1 MNYGPSLSRDA
12 VDAADTVG
20 NMSKAAG
27 LRGFVAERL
36 AAASREILAVVD
48 KIVAGYEEEASGFR
62 QEIER
67 QRRQLEELLQ
77 PELGLRAGVKR
88 SRSLFP
94 VEEEEG
100 EDEESPEHPGNLEDP
115 TNQTP
120 ARSFTSRGQ
129 CKKKK
134 KPGRPQ
140 ISDAESHA
148 ELRIRILEDCRTD
161 VLTNSVLK
169 KCPLLKLKCPRG
181 LQEADF
187 LDLLKSTFPQLSGDD
202 KRFDMLTSDK
212 RRRLQPLKLK
222 TVTPEEISRNIS
234 CTGWGKSTLFIRLK
248 TQKELQTNEE
258 DFHQTGDNNT
268 EDSLSTSV
276 MLTCDETRPQT
287 SPVQEVE
294 GRTEGSQV
302 SSSTTSQQQQHVQ
315 DGEDEDHRTS
325 EPAEDFV
332 DCTAAESKTD
342 GRDDI
347 EKEEERGESSDSD
360 DDWKQDKNNEEL
372 RSKTKK
378 KQKVRRSGL
387 KTTRTKT
394 ENADVC
400 LSCKVCGALHKSEV
414 KFVKH
419 AWSHVDDPESLCG
432 VCGEHS
438 ESEEALKDHLQS
450 QHKTEDCHI
459 CGESFLSVP
468 SLNEHV
474 AAHSGERPYECDV
487 CCEAF
492 ALKVSLENHQK
503 LHKAGK
509 LHRCF
514 TCHKVFELKEQL
526 KVHCRTHSNK
536 KTRLCGVCGKSLS
549 DYRSLSRHKMTHSEE
564 RPHICQVCGR
574 RFKLPGTLKQHK
586 KIHTDRE
593 RSYLCDVCCKMFLTS
608 KELQIHMRRHTNEK
622 PYHCGECGK
631 GFSTK
636 GPLTIH
642 MRVHTGETPYRCPD
656 CGWSFKRKVNLD
668 NHLTVHSGQKPFVC
682 GICGKA
688 CARKTYLTVH
698 MRTHNGER
706 PYKCTLC
713 DKAFTQGHCLKTH
726 MKSHLVAEAAT

>member
-1 MNYGPSLSRDA
+1 
-12 VDAADTVG
+12 
-20 NMSKAAG
+20 MSKG
-27 LRGFVAERL
+27 DVIRGFVTERL
-36 AAASREILAVVD
+36 AAASQEILAVVD

-77 PELGLRAGVKR
+77 PEVRLKAGVKR
-88 SRSLFP
+88 SRSLPP
-94 VEEEEG
+94 VEEEEGEG
-100 EDEESPEHPGNLEDP
+100 EDEESPEHPENLEDP

-120 ARSFTSRGQ
+120 ARGQ
-129 CKKKK
+129 YRNWKK

-140 ISDAESHA
+140 ISEAESHV
-148 ELRIRILEDCRTD
+148 ELRIRILEDHQTD

-187 LDLLKSTFPQLSGDD
+187 IDLLKSTFPQLSGGD
-202 KRFDMLTSDK
+202 KCFDMLTSDK
-212 RRRLQPLKLK
+212 RRRLQPLKLQ
-222 TVTPEEISRNIS
+222 TATPDEISRNIS
-234 CTGWGKSTLFIRLK
+234 CSGWRKSTLFIRLK
-248 TQKELQTNEE
+248 TQKELQTNKE
-258 DFHQTGDNNT
+258 DFHPTEDNT

-276 MLTCDETRPQT
+276 MLTSDDTRPQT
-287 SPVQEVE
+287 SNPVKEVE
-294 GRTEGSQV
+294 GRTEGSRV
-302 SSSTTSQQQQHVQ
+302 SCCSTSQQRDIQ
-315 DGEDEDHRTS
+315 DGEDADHRTS
-325 EPAEDFV
+325 ESAEDFV

-342 GRDDI
+342 SI
-347 EKEEERGESSDSD
+347 EKEEENGESSGSD
-360 DDWKQDKNNEEL
+360 DDWKQDKNNKEL
-372 RSKTKK
+372 RPKTKK
-378 KQKVRRSGL
+378 KQKVSRSGL
-387 KTTRTKT
+387 KATRTKT
-394 ENADVC
+394 ENTDVS
-400 LSCKVCGALHKSEV
+400 LSCKVCRALHKSEV
-414 KFVKH
+414 TLVKH
-419 AWSHVDDPESLCG
+419 AWSHSDDPGSLCG
-432 VCGEHS
+432 VCGEHL
-438 ESEEALKDHLQS
+438 ESEEALKDHLQN

-459 CGESFLSVP
+459 CGESFLSTP

-474 AAHSGERPYECDV
+474 AAHSGEKPYECDV

-503 LHKAGK
+503 LHKASK

-526 KVHCRTHSNK
+526 KAHCRTHSNK

-682 GICGKA
+682 GICGKG

>member
-1 MNYGPSLSRDA
+1 
-12 VDAADTVG
+12 
-20 NMSKAAG
+20 MSKG
-27 LRGFVAERL
+27 DVIRGFVTERL
-36 AAASREILAVVD
+36 AVASQEILAVVD

-77 PELGLRAGVKR
+77 PEVRPKAGVKR
-88 SRSLFP
+88 SRSIFP
-94 VEEEEG
+94 DEEG
-100 EDEESPEHPGNLEDP
+100 QDEGADEESPEHPENLEDP

-120 ARSFTSRGQ
+120 ARCFTSRGQ
-129 CKKKK
+129 YRKNKK

-140 ISDAESHA
+140 ISEAESHV
-148 ELRIRILEDCRTD
+148 ELRIRILEDHQTD

-169 KCPLLKLKCPRG
+169 KCPLLKLTCPRG

-187 LDLLKSTFPQLSGDD
+187 IDLLKSTFPQLSGGD
-202 KRFDMLTSDK
+202 KCFDMLTSDK
-212 RRRLQPLKLK
+212 RRRLQPLKLQM
-222 TVTPEEISRNIS
+222 VTPDEISRNIS
-234 CTGWGKSTLFIRLK
+234 CSGWRKSTLFIRLK
-248 TQKELQTNEE
+248 TQKELQTSEE
-258 DFHQTGDNNT
+258 DFHPTEVNNT
-268 EDSLSTSV
+268 EDSQSTSV

-287 SPVQEVE
+287 SNPVQEVE
-294 GRTEGSQV
+294 GRTEGSRV
-302 SSSTTSQQQQHVQ
+302 SSSSTSQQQDIQG
-315 DGEDEDHRTS
+315 GEDVDHQIS

-342 GRDDI
+342 GI
-347 EKEEERGESSDSD
+347 EKEEERGESSGSD
-360 DDWKQDKNNEEL
+360 DDRKQDKNNKEL
-372 RSKTKK
+372 RSKAKK
-378 KQKVRRSGL
+378 KQKVRRLGL
-387 KTTRTKT
+387 KATRTKT
-394 ENADVC
+394 ENADVF
-400 LSCKVCGALHKSEV
+400 LSCKVCGTLHKSEV
-414 KFVKH
+414 TLVKH
-419 AWSHVDDPESLCG
+419 AWSHVDDPGSLCG
-432 VCGEHS
+432 VCGEH
-438 ESEEALKDHLQS
+438 ESEETLKDHLQS
-450 QHKTEDCHI
+450 RHKTEDCHI
-459 CGESFLSVP
+459 CGESFLSTAGL
-468 SLNEHV
+468 SEHV
-474 AAHSGERPYECDV
+474 AAHSGERPFECDV

-492 ALKVSLENHQK
+492 ALKASLDNHQK

-526 KVHCRTHSNK
+526 KAHCRTHSNK